1 MTLVEINSDTVRPSI
16 PDPWLTPREA
26 AERARLCIDNFLLR
40 CRKGIGPRCV
50 GRRRLMRFRASEIDA
65 WVAAGFTNA

>member
-1 MTLVEINSDTVRPSI
+1 MTLLDSNSDAGRMS
-16 PDPWLTPREA
+16 DPWLTPREA